1 MVLAFTSAIHAVMPR
16 STMLA
21 YYTIVSGIYIGDGI
35 GRVVIHLVRG
45 EDPVLPSS
53 SSTSHS
59 HPSDSSISTGDD
71 ADYKGNMP
79 LHDAGKEKYSIITI
93 FVDDIRVN
101 MKAENL
107 NFQKPIGLIPTNPS
121 IGELYKELDLNLF

>member
-1 MVLAFTSAIHAVMPR
+1 MRLVAYLLAICVTS
-16 STMLA
+16 
-21 YYTIVSGIYIGDGI
+21 SGIYIGDGI

-71 ADYKGNMP
+71 GWMLESLINTADYKGNMP